1 MPFKF
6 SREKSPVESSF
17 IEVVYLGPNSLKDAL
32 QQKLF
37 AQKFSRIYRTPAV
50 NPFHATDLFWYPL
63 KTSEYQR
70 VSDVFRGYQKRSVAP
85 NGLTNV
91 DTNLQK
97 NQPYLEYL
105 QLNGFIV
112 NIVIQKICRYFA
124 FMRWLC
130 FRSIGEKGA
139 VWSGERVSKTSP
151 LFVFLK

>member
-6 SREKSPVESSF
+6 SREKSPVELSF
-17 IEVVYLGPNSLKDAL
+17 IKVVYLEPNSLKDAL
-32 QQKLF
+32 QQKSF

-63 KTSEYQR
+63 KTWE
-70 VSDVFRGYQKRSVAP
+70 YQKRSVAP

-112 NIVIQKICRYFA
+112 NIVVQKICRCFA

-139 VWSGERVSKTSP
+139 VWSGERGSKTSP
-151 LFVFLK
+151 LFIFLK